1 VLARELGVH
10 YAALCP
16 VVNHAAGRGDS
27 SKGINFADIS
37 ANLARTMQ
45 KICSLIEEIAVVNG
59 VN

>member
-1 VLARELGVH
+1 VLARELGMY

-27 SKGINFADIS
+27 SNGINFAEIS
-37 ANLARTMQ
+37 ANLERTMQ
-45 KICSLIEEIAVVNG
+45 KICTLIEQIAVVNG